1 MHNLNSYQSHFQ
13 RMGRPSHR
21 VPLEEVQE
29 SVGVADEKKS
39 LSFDSDE
46 NILKLIVMMVA
57 HLSEYTEPLTHSLNW

>member
-1 MHNLNSYQSHFQ
+1 MWLPRAGNIGGE
-13 RMGRPSHR
+13 M
-21 VPLEEVQE
+21 
-29 SVGVADEKKS
+29 GVADEKKS